1 MKSIIFMKKIH
12 ILLVSI
18 LITCCLTTISAQ
30 NRLLY
35 QSYTIGGSDTSRTEV
50 LRQGTQLKI
59 QSADKPTEHPIPGM
73 ATHFTYLDYEQ
84 DTIITQLFYQ
94 VDEMYYCGSSIRKD
108 YEFKQEG
115 KEKVNG
121 YNCTKYSIILFSNKI
136 ELWTTDDLKFR
147 ATPIPSFADLPGVLV
162 KYLRNGNAVM
172 ELASVSKDKSLTNLF
187 PNDFGKK
194 KTSAQLNQLE
204 KDKLVITTKIFE
216 EDQICFNPQLEKPRY
231 IEYDSVYH
239 FANGTIILKRV
250 DMTQL
255 PEHYRVFAEVTEYS
269 NGDAYDRTGSVFIV
283 PGGMRQSFL
292 NALIDSI
299 QVIPYFTDKSGEK
312 YQGMTITKT
321 YLPIVEIMRFFTPFG
336 VRHYNEF
343 RSLSYREWDEQVQ
356 YKQDISDLK
365 PLLRGDVYIGAFIG
379 NYDKGGHK
387 LSLTLKAY
395 PEDDRWEYADS
406 TVEMLLPLFNTCNVM
421 EMAGQNYGKFFRTDS
436 LTVDFYVPEGCQ
448 ELKLRYIA
456 TGHGGWDTG
465 DEFVPKANTIL
476 VDGKPKYIYTP
487 WRGDCGTY
495 RASNPAS
502 GNFWNGMSSSDY
514 SRSGWCPG
522 TATQPV
528 YFDLTDLKPGEHT
541 MTIAIPQGEP
551 EGGSFSSWCVSGAL
565 IGTFKIVR

>member
-1 MKSIIFMKKIH
+1 MKRTY
-12 ILLVSI
+12 ILLISI
-18 LITCCLTTISAQ
+18 LTTCCLTTVSAQ
-30 NRLLY
+30 NRLIY
-35 QSYTIGGSDTSRTEV
+35 QSYSIGGNDTSRTEV
-50 LRQGTQLKI
+50 LRLGTQLKI
-59 QSADKPTEHPIPGM
+59 QSADKPTEHPVPGK
-73 ATHFTYLDYEQ
+73 AEHYTYIDYEQ

-94 VDEMYYCGSSIRKD
+94 VDEMYYCSSSIRKD

-121 YNCTKYSIILFSNKI
+121 YNCTKYSIVLFSNKI
-136 ELWTTDDLKFR
+136 ELWITDDLKFR
-147 ATPIPSFADLPGVLV
+147 ATPITGFASLPGVLV

-172 ELASVSKDKSLTNLF
+172 ELASATKDKDITDLF
-187 PNDFGKK
+187 PSDFGERK
-194 KTSAQLNQLE
+194 SSSELNQLE
-204 KDKLVITTKIFE
+204 KDKLVITTPVFE
-216 EDQICFNPQLEKPRY
+216 EEQICFNPQIKKPY
-231 IEYDSVYH
+231 SIEYDSVYH
-239 FANGTIILKRV
+239 LANGTIILKRV
-250 DMTQL
+250 DMTRL

-269 NGDAYDRTGSVFIV
+269 NGDAYDRTGSVFVI
-283 PGGMRQSFL
+283 PMALRQSFL
-292 NALIDSI
+292 HALMDSI
-299 QVIPYFTDKSGEK
+299 QVLPYFTDKSGEH
-312 YQGMTITKT
+312 YQGMTYTDT
-321 YLPIVEIMRFFTPFG
+321 YLPPVELMRFFTPFG
-336 VRHYNEF
+336 VRHYNEY
-343 RSLSYREWDEQVQ
+343 RSLPDREWAEQVS

-365 PLLRGDVYIGAFIG
+365 PLFQGDVYIGAFIG

-395 PEDDRWEYADS
+395 PEDDRWEYDDDN
-406 TVEMLLPLFNTCNVM
+406 VEMLLPLFNTCNVM

-436 LTVDFYVPEGCQ
+436 LKVVFYVPNSLKD
-448 ELKLRYIA
+448 LKLRYIS

-476 VDGKPKYIYTP
+476 IDGQPKYIYTP

-528 YFDLTDLKPGEHT
+528 YFDLTDLVPGEHT

-565 IGTFKIVR
+565 IGTFHKAQ

>member
-1 MKSIIFMKKIH
+1 MKKH
-12 ILLVSI
+12 ILFFISI
-18 LITCCLTTISAQ
+18 TLLLSTASAQ
-30 NRLLY
+30 YRLQY
-35 QSYTIGGSDTSRTEV
+35 KSYSIGGSDTTRTEV
-50 LRQGTQLKI
+50 LQKGQQIKI
-59 QSADKPTEHPIPGM
+59 QSADKPAEHPVPGM
-73 ATHFTYLDYEQ
+73 AKHFTYIDYEQ

-121 YNCTKYSIILFSNKI
+121 YNCMKYSIILFSNKI
-136 ELWTTDDLKFR
+136 ELWTTEDLKFR
-147 ATPIPSFADLPGVLV
+147 ATPISGFADLPGVLV
-162 KYLRNGNAVM
+162 KYCRNGNAVM
-172 ELASVSKDKSLTNLF
+172 ELDKVAKDKFITEIF
-187 PNDFGKK
+187 PNQFGEK
-194 KTSAQLNQLE
+194 KTSGELNQLE
-204 KDKLVITTKIFE
+204 KDKLVITLPIFE
-216 EDQICFNPQLEKPRY
+216 EEQICFNPQLEKPRW
-231 IEYDSVYH
+231 IAYDSVYH
-239 FANGTIILKRV
+239 FANGTIILKRI
-250 DMTQL
+250 DMTRL
-255 PEHYRVFAEVTEYS
+255 PEHYRIFAEVSEYS

-299 QVIPYFTDKSGEK
+299 GVLPYFTDKNGER
-312 YQGMTITKT
+312 YQGMVFTPT
-321 YLPIVEIMRFFTPFG
+321 YLPLVEMVRFFTPFG
-336 VRHYNEF
+336 VRHYNEY
-343 RSLSYREWDEQVQ
+343 RSLPDQDWAEKVY

-365 PLLRGDVYIGAFIG
+365 PLLENDVYIGAFIG
-379 NYDKGGHK
+379 NYDGGGHK

-395 PEDDRWEYADS
+395 PENDTWEYSDS
-406 TVEMLLPLFNTCNVM
+406 TVEMLLPLFNTCNIM

-436 LTVDFYVPEGCQ
+436 LTVKFSIPKGCK
-448 ELKLRYIA
+448 ELKLRYIS

-476 VDGKPKYIYTP
+476 IDGKPKFIYTP

-495 RASNPAS
+495 RTSNPAS

-528 YFDLTDLKPGEHT
+528 YFDLTDLEPGEHT

-565 IGTFKIVR
+565 VGTFSKFK

>member
-1 MKSIIFMKKIH
+1 MKKIH
-12 ILLVSI
+12 IILISI
-18 LITCCLTTISAQ
+18 LTTCCLTTVSAQ

-35 QSYTIGGSDTSRTEV
+35 QSYSIGGNDTSRTEV
-50 LRQGTQLKI
+50 LQKGRQLRI
-59 QSADKPTEHPIPGM
+59 QSADPKVANPVPGM
-73 ATHFTYLDYEQ
+73 AEHYTYLDYAK
-84 DTIITQLFYQ
+84 DSVITQLFYH
-94 VDEMYYCGSSIRKD
+94 VDEKFFSSSSIRKD

-136 ELWTTDDLKFR
+136 ELWITEDLRFR
-147 ATPIPSFADLPGVLV
+147 ATPIAGFASLPGVLV
-162 KYLRNGNAVM
+162 KHLRNGNAVM
-172 ELASVSKDKSLTNLF
+172 ELASVSQDKDIHDLF
-187 PNDFGKK
+187 PSDFGERK
-194 KTSAQLNQLE
+194 SSSELNQLE
-204 KDKLVITTKIFE
+204 KDKLVITTPVFE
-216 EDQICFNPQLEKPRY
+216 EEQICFNPQIKKPY
-231 IEYDSVYH
+231 SIEYDSVYH
-239 FANGTIILKRV
+239 LANGTIILKRV
-250 DMTQL
+250 DMTRL

-269 NGDAYDRTGSVFIV
+269 NGDAYDRTGSVFVI
-283 PGGMRQSFL
+283 PMALRQNFL
-292 NALIDSI
+292 HALMDSI
-299 QVIPYFTDKSGEK
+299 QVLPYFTDKSGEH
-312 YQGMTITKT
+312 YQGMTYTDT
-321 YLPIVEIMRFFTPFG
+321 YLPPIELMRFFTPFG
-336 VRHYNEF
+336 VRHYNEH
-343 RSLSYREWDEQVQ
+343 RALPDRAWAEQVS

-365 PLLRGDVYIGAFIG
+365 PLFQGDVYIGVFIG

-395 PEDDRWEYADS
+395 PEDNRWEYDDDN
-406 TVEMLLPLFNTCNVM
+406 VEMLLPLFNTCNVM

-436 LTVDFYVPEGCQ
+436 LKVVFYVPNGLK

-476 VDGKPKYIYTP
+476 IDGVPRYIYTP

-495 RASNPAS
+495 RTSNPAS

-528 YFDLTDLKPGEHT
+528 YFDLTGLEPGEHT

-551 EGGSFSSWCVSGAL
+551 EGGSFSSWSVSGAL
-565 IGTFKIVR
+565 LGTFGQ